1 MTASVAGRDIAN
13 PLGATP
19 RRCGPSRATPC
30 PNSCISR
37 TAARGTAGSC
47 CSTATRTRSP
57 GASTTSSSP
66 GRHLRPRG
74 LPRRTPRG
82 AKTNRASSRRSSCTI
97 SPSRRLP
104 RNRATRTA
112 SKPAAAPVTTTTTT
126 TTTQLARAKS
136 TTTAKRRRCSRS
148 STTPRGRGSS
158 GRSSTT
164 WSGSCAPARAPR
176 RAACEA
182 SGASDARA
190 LAPTTP
196 RDSPRGSMNVKIRS
210 TARCPTPNPTLTT
223 PTTP

>member
-1 MTASVAGRDIAN
+1 MAGRDVADL
-13 PLGATP
+13 LGATR
-19 RRCGPSRATPC
+19 RRCGPSRATLC

-74 LPRRTPRG
+74 LPRTPRRPPDRF
-82 AKTNRASSRRSSCTI
+82 AKTDRASSRRSSCTI
-97 SPSRRLP
+97 SPSRRPP

-112 SKPAAAPVTTTTTT
+112 SKPAAAPATTTTTT
-126 TTTQLARAKS
+126 NPYTP
-136 TTTAKRRRCSRS
+136 TAKTSRRSRS

-164 WSGSCAPARAPR
+164 WSGSSVPARAPR

-182 SGASDARA
+182 SGARDARA

-196 RDSPRGSMNVKIRS
+196 RGTPLGS
-210 TARCPTPNPTLTT
+210 TT
-223 PTTP
+223 DVNAG